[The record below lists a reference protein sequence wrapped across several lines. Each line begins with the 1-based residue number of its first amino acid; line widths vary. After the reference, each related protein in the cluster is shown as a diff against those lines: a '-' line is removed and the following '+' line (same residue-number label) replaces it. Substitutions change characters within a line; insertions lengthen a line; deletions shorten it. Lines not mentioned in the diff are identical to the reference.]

1 MTMKPSMIRK
11 TVILASLAG
20 ALALAPVAVA
30 YAHDAKERM
39 NEHRHAHRGGLVGS
53 ALKLDSLTAEQR
65 ASIESL
71 AQQRRAASTPVRQ
84 ADALVL
90 TALAQ
95 QVEQARIDPQ
105 ALAPTMS
112 AEQSAAATETAV
124 DRDTLNRLH
133 AVLTPA
139 QRGQLVDRIEAS
151 RGQHPHERAGEENK
165 GRFGRGL
172 DLTPEQR
179 AQIVA
184 NLRAEHPGDD
194 ASAPKGQRGKLLE
207 AFRGDSF
214 DASAFVN
221 VHSPGERME
230 KLAAAMVPV
239 LSPSQRAAFANHLRT
254 RASHES
260 TPKGA

>member
-1 MTMKPSMIRK
+1 MNRWMTRK
-11 TVILASLAG
+11 TLILASLAG

-30 YAHDAKERM
+30 YAHDAKEHM
-39 NEHRHAHRGGLVGS
+39 KEHRHAHRGGLVGA

-65 ASIESL
+65 ASIESMV
-71 AQQRRAASTPVRQ
+71 QQRKTASTPARQ

-105 ALAPTMS
+105 GLAPTLS

-139 QRGQLVDRIEAS
+139 QRAQLVDRIEAA
-151 RGQHPHERAGEENK
+151 RGEHPQKRGDEKNK
-165 GRFGRGL
+165 GRFGHGL

-179 AQIVA
+179 AQIAA
-184 NLRAEHPGDD
+184 NLTANHPAGD
-194 ASAPKGQRGKLLE
+194 ATGPNGQRGKLLE

-214 DASAFVN
+214 DASAFVE
-221 VHSPGERME
+221 VHSPGEHME
-230 KLAAAMVPV
+230 RLAAAMVPV
-239 LSPSQRAAFANHLRT
+239 LSPSQRATFASHLRT

-260 TPKGA
+260 APKGA

>member
-1 MTMKPSMIRK
+1 MNRWMTRK
-11 TVILASLAG
+11 TLILASLAG
-20 ALALAPVAVA
+20 ALALAPAAVA
-30 YAHDAKERM
+30 YAHDAKEHM
-39 NEHRHAHRGGLVGS
+39 KEHRHAHREGLVGA
-53 ALKLDSLTAEQR
+53 ALKLDTLTAEQR
-65 ASIESL
+65 ATIESL
-71 AQQRRAASTPVRQ
+71 VEQRKTASTPVRQ

-105 ALAPTMS
+105 GLAPTLS

-139 QRGQLVDRIEAS
+139 QRAELALRIEAA
-151 RGQHPHERAGEENK
+151 RGRHPHERGDENKK
-165 GRFGRGL
+165 GRFGRAL
-172 DLTPEQR
+172 DLTPEQQ
-179 AQIVA
+179 AQIAA
-184 NLRAEHPGDD
+184 NLRANHPAGD
-194 ASAPKGQRGKLLE
+194 ATTGPNGQRGKLLE

-214 DASAFVN
+214 DASAFVE
-221 VHSPGERME
+221 VRSPGEHME

-239 LSPSQRAAFANHLRT
+239 LSPSQRATFANHLRT

-260 TPKGA
+260 APKGA